1 MALHELHPLLFE
13 PQLRHYVW
21 GGRSLETLYSRVLP
35 PGPTAESWEISGHA
49 EAPTRVINGSFA
61 GRTLPELVDRL
72 GVRLIGERSLA
83 QPGDVRFPLLV
94 KLLDAQRDLSI
105 QVHPDDA
112 YALAHENGERGKVE
126 AWYILA
132 AQPNGSVAYG
142 LVPGTDRET
151 LSAAVAEGRVADLL
165 GYLPVSAGDCVYVP
179 AGTVHAVMAGTVLAE
194 IQQTSDATYRLF
206 DWGRLGN
213 DGKPRALRIAQAL
226 DTIAW
231 GAQGPGTVSPR
242 VLEKAQGM
250 RRWGLVECPQFTIEK
265 IDLEPGASWAGCC
278 SGETFEIWGCI
289 EGTVSLYGGGLLD
302 LGAVRFALLPA
313 ELGHYCI
320 TARSTASLLRAYIGP
335 QT

>member
-1 MALHELHPLLFE
+1 MAQQELYPLVFE

-21 GGRSLETLYSRVLP
+21 GGRSLGMLYNRVLP

-49 EAPTRVINGSFA
+49 EAPTRVSNGSFA

-112 YALAHENGERGKVE
+112 YALAHENGERGKAE

-132 AQPNGSVAYG
+132 AQPHARVAYG
-142 LVPGTDRET
+142 LAPGTNRDIM
-151 LSAAVAEGRVADLL
+151 SAAVAQGSVADLL
-165 GYLPVSAGDCVYVP
+165 RYLPVSAGDCVFVP

-194 IQQTSDATYRLF
+194 IQQTSDATYRVF
-206 DWGRLGN
+206 DWGRLAS
-213 DGKPRALRIAQAL
+213 DGKPRALHIAQAL

-242 VLEKAQGM
+242 VLDEAPGM
-250 RRWGLVECPQFTIEK
+250 RRWGLVECPQFTLER
-265 IDLEPGASWAGCC
+265 IDLKPGAAYAGCC

-289 EGTVSLYGGGLLD
+289 EGMVSLYGGGLLD

-313 ELGHYCI
+313 ELGRYYI
-320 TARSTASLLRAYIGP
+320 TARSKASLLRAYVGP
-335 QT
+335 HA